1 MNISS
6 LEPREVLL
14 KDVPKMLNQFK
25 KKNKIKFYG
34 SKNKKTNK
42 ITRRI
47 YIGKD
52 EDDK

>member
-1 MNISS
+1 
-6 LEPREVLL
+6 
-14 KDVPKMLNQFK
+14 MLNQFE
-25 KKNKIKFYG
+25 KKNKIKFYD

-52 EDDK
+52 EDGK